1 MGPLAVPGT
10 YQAKLAV
17 AGKSY
22 TAPLEIKADPRVQA
36 SRADLQKQFEL
47 AIQIRDRASAAL
59 EAVNQIRALRAQ
71 LESLRKRLASNA
83 QYKPIAT
90 AAEQLGKKMTSVE
103 EALIQA
109 KSKSSEDPLNYP
121 IRLSEKLMAL
131 HGTVESADAAPT
143 QQSYEVFQELSGK
156 VEGQLAQWREI
167 VSKDLAALNEMMRKE
182 NVPVLSVAPAAPTSA
197 VATSPLSSA
206 TSARAFEVASK

>member
-1 MGPLAVPGT
+1 VGPLAVPGT

-47 AIQIRDRASAAL
+47 AIQIRDRTSAAL

-182 NVPVLSVAPAAPTSA
+182 NVPVLSVAPAAPTPAAATPPSA
-197 VATSPLSSA
+197 GASA
-206 TSARAFEVASK
+206 PAQRALQ